1 MLPVLES
8 TFWLQS
14 IPAICM
20 ITLPIAIVSNQPI
33 WRSSLT
39 GIVTYLFIAQ
49 LAALQL
55 FKFI

>member
-1 MLPVLES
+1 MLPVLET

-20 ITLPIAIVSNQPI
+20 FIIPIGIVSNQPI
-33 WRSSLT
+33 WRSALT
-39 GIVTYLFIAQ
+39 GIITYLFIAQ

>member
-1 MLPVLES
+1 MLPVLDT
-8 TFWLQS
+8 TFWLNS
-14 IPAICM
+14 IPSICM